1 MDELEFNI
9 DTVSNTDANLEVE
22 GYQEQ
27 VEDIQSR

>member
-9 DTVSNTDANLEVE
+9 DPVSNTDANLEVE

-27 VEDIQSR
+27 VIT